1 MNRYEPASSSG
12 AIGFCASMAIVEDVY
27 RKHKPQAFSPERKPS
42 SFEVWSWF
50 FMRISGVILLF
61 LVLIH
66 LYIMHLMGKGVER
79 VDYAFVAS
87 RWASVGWKTFDWA
100 MLFLAL
106 LHGTNGLRIIIEDY
120 VHSPAWRTTIKAALY
135 TLTFVLMVMGTAVVV
150 TFKAPA

>member
-1 MNRYEPASSSG
+1 
-12 AIGFCASMAIVEDVY
+12 
-27 RKHKPQAFSPERKPS
+27 
-42 SFEVWSWF
+42 
-50 FMRISGVILLF
+50 MRISGVILLF

-87 RWASVGWKTFDWA
+87 RWASVGWKTFDWT

-120 VHSPAWRTTIKAALY
+120 VHAPALRTAIKAALY
-135 TLTFVLMVMGTAVVV
+135 TLTFVLMIMGTAVVV

>member
-1 MNRYEPASSSG
+1 
-12 AIGFCASMAIVEDVY
+12 MATVQDIY
-27 RKHKPQAFSPERKPS
+27 QKHKPQAFKADRRPS

-66 LYIMHLMGKGVER
+66 LFIMHIMESGVER
-79 VDYAFVAS
+79 VDFDFVAA
-87 RWASVGWKTFDWA
+87 RWNNVGWKTFDWV

-120 VHSPAWRTTIKAALY
+120 VRKPGRRAAIKGFLYGLTI
-135 TLTFVLMVMGTAVVV
+135 VLMIMGTAVIA
-150 TFKAPA
+150 TFDPSAL